1 MGIKNKL
8 REIRMKEFAMDSGM
22 FAKELGVNLKTYS
35 NWETN
40 RSKPPLEEALRI
52 SKLLNRTVNEIWDID

>member
-8 REIRMKEFAMDSGM
+8 REIRMKEFAMDSGR
-22 FAKELGVNLKTYS
+22 FAKELEVNLKTYS